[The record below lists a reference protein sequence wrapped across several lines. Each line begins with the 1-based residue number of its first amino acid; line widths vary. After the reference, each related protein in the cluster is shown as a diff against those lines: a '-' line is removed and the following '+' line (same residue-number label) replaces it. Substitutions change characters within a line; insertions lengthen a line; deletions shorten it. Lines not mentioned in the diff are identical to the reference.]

1 MLENDRIW
9 ITGAE
14 GQLGHT
20 LYKTLEDAARD
31 ILTTD
36 KDVDVTDLDGIMQY
50 ADINR
55 PDVIIN
61 CAAMADVK
69 DCEEEPIQA

>member
-50 ADINR
+50 ADRNQMCIR
-55 PDVIIN
+55 DSFRG
-61 CAAMADVK
+61 A
-69 DCEEEPIQA
+69 EYLFL